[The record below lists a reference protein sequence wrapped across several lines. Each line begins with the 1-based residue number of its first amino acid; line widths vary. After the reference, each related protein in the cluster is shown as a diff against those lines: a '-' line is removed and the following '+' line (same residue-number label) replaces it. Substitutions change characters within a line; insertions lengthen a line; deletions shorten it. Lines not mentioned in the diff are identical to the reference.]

1 MGEQLSSTEKKLLL
15 EIAREALEIGVQG
28 GLLEP
33 LNLNELPIFLQEEGA
48 TFVTLTLGGTL
59 RGCIG
64 ALEATV
70 PLAEDVQH
78 HAIAAALNDYRFQPV
93 GPDEVEEITIEISYL
108 TSPTPLVYE
117 DPSELVIKLR
127 PGVDGVVIRD
137 GMRRATFL
145 PQVWDKIPETE
156 IFLNMLCQKMG
167 SKPELWKQK
176 RIEVFTYQVEKFSE

>member
-1 MGEQLSSTEKKLLL
+1 MDEQLSSTEKKQLL

-33 LNLNELPIFLQEEGA
+33 IDLNELPIILQEEGG
-48 TFVTLTLGGTL
+48 TFVTLTFGGNL

-64 ALEATV
+64 ALEATR
-70 PLAEDVQH
+70 PLAEDVQQ
-78 HAIAAALNDYRFQPV
+78 HAIAAALNDYRFPPV
-93 GPDEVEEITIEISYL
+93 SPDELEGITIEISYL
-108 TSPTPLVYE
+108 TSQTPLLFE
-117 DPSELVIKLR
+117 DPSDLVNQLR

-156 IFLNMLCQKMG
+156 TFLNMLCQKMG